1 MASPV
6 ELKKATVVSSED
18 SHHAPHRKA
27 VSLIK
32 VLGIVTI
39 VMGALPMLDYLLMI
53 MYILRSISAKG
64 NPHGRLSGL
73 FIIIALSL
81 VLPVAKVIG
90 GYGLLKIRLWARKLA
105 ITVFTLE
112 YLIAC
117 AGAALFANQCYRF
130 RHMPPSMYHEAIAIG
145 TLRMLPTYILALV
158 SLLFIALL
166 TRDSVTKTFP
176 ESDTQSP

>member
-18 SHHAPHRKA
+18 SHHSPHRKA

-32 VLGIVTI
+32 VLGIATI
-39 VMGALPMLDYLLMI
+39 LMGALPMLDYLLMI
-53 MYILRSISAKG
+53 AYILRSIHEKGKPQERMSA
-64 NPHGRLSGL
+64 L
-73 FIIIALSL
+73 FIIIAVSL

-90 GYGLLKIRLWARKLA
+90 GYGLLKIRLWARKLTIA
-105 ITVFTLE
+105 VFTLE

-117 AGAALFANQCYRF
+117 AGAVLFANQCYRF
-130 RHMPPSMYHEAIAIG
+130 RNMPPSMYREAITIG
-145 TLRMLPTYILALV
+145 TLRMLPPYILAFV

-166 TRDSVTKTFP
+166 TRDSVKKTFP
-176 ESDTQSP
+176 ESDTRSP